1 MNKSDKYTDGKHIYY
16 VNQLNDNQYTVYMKD
31 IRSGLVGNRYVD
43 KKNEIFSTYNKAQ
56 EYLDLLA
63 WSKDTWCWYGEL

>member
-31 IRSGLVGNRYVD
+31 IRSELVGTRYVD
-43 KKNEIFSTYNKAQ
+43 KNNEIFSTYNKAQ

>member
-1 MNKSDKYTDGKHIYY
+1 MNKSDKYTDGNHIYY

-31 IRSGLVGNRYVD
+31 IHSELVGTRYVD

>member
-31 IRSGLVGNRYVD
+31 IRSELVGTKYVD
-43 KKNEIFSTYNKAQ
+43 KNNEIFSTYNKAQ

>member
-31 IRSGLVGNRYVD
+31 IRSELVGTRYVD
-43 KKNEIFSTYNKAQ
+43 KNNEIFSTYNKAQ

-63 WSKDTWCWYGEL
+63 WSKDTWCLYGEL

>member
-1 MNKSDKYTDGKHIYY
+1 MNKSDKYTDGNHIYY

-31 IRSGLVGNRYVD
+31 IRSELVGTRYVD
-43 KKNEIFSTYNKAQ
+43 KNNEIFSTHNKAQ

>member
-31 IRSGLVGNRYVD
+31 IRSELVGNRYVD

>member
-31 IRSGLVGNRYVD
+31 IRSELVGTRYVD

>member
-16 VNQLNDNQYTVYMKD
+16 VHRLNNNEYTVYMKD
-31 IRSGLVGNRYVD
+31 IRSELVGTRYVD

-56 EYLDLLA
+56 EYLVLLA

>member
-16 VNQLNDNQYTVYMKD
+16 VHQMNNNQYTVYMKD
-31 IRSGLVGNRYVD
+31 IRSELAGTRYVD
-43 KKNEIFSTYNKAQ
+43 KNNEMFSTYNKAQ